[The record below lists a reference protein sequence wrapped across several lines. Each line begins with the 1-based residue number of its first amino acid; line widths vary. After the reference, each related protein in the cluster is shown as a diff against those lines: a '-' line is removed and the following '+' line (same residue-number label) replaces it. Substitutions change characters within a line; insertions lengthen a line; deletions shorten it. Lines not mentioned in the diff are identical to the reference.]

1 MKRAYSVLTVKAV
14 NDEERVIEG
23 IASTPSADRMGD
35 VVEPMGAKFALPMP
49 LLWQHQADKPVG
61 FVEFAEPTK
70 RGIPFRARL
79 ASVADP
85 GAVRDRIEEAWQS
98 VKAGLVRGVS
108 IGFRS
113 LDEEYDREKGGY
125 VFKEWEWLELS
136 LVTIPANAEATIQ
149 TIKSYDR
156 ETLAASGKKASGRD
170 EPAASGDK
178 PKPVIKGVSKM
189 AKKQT
194 LAEQIAAF
202 QDTLA
207 EKSARMSEIVDEAEG
222 STLDAEQQEEFDSL
236 EAEIGEINGH
246 VKRLRTLQKAA
257 QASARP
263 VEDVTTGEKASEA
276 REPRV
281 IAAKAKA
288 PAPEAGI
295 RFARLARAKALS
307 FLDHEPLD
315 RVVER
320 HYSNRDPELV
330 TGVKAAV
337 AAGTS
342 SNTSAL
348 IGNYGGIGD
357 FVEFLRPMTIVGRFG
372 GAFPSLRSVP
382 FRVPL
387 ITEASESDAQWV
399 GEAKGKPLT
408 RPTATRT
415 ELTPLKVATIS
426 VQTMELI
433 RDSSPSSEAWLRDS
447 LAASIAKRLDLTF
460 IDPAVTASAG
470 LRPASITNGAGSAAA
485 SGTDADSIRED
496 VRVAMGAFIAA
507 NNMLNTGVWIMS
519 NATALSLSLMRN
531 ALGQREFPDI
541 TMNGGSF
548 EGLPVMA
555 SQYVGNYVALVNA
568 QDIWVADEG
577 GVDLQMSTEASLE
590 MVDNPTH
597 DSGAATP
604 VATSVVSMFQT
615 NSVAFRAERTISWL
629 RRRPS
634 AVRVVTSVDWGAPS
648 SGV

>member
-1 MKRAYSVLTVKAV
+1 
-14 NDEERVIEG
+14 
-23 IASTPSADRMGD
+23 
-35 VVEPMGAKFALPMP
+35 
-49 LLWQHQADKPVG
+49 VG

-70 RGIPFRARL
+70 KGIPFRARL

-156 ETLAASGKKASGRD
+156 ETLAASGNKAFGRD

-207 EKSARMSEIVDEAEG
+207 EKSARMSEIVEEAEG

-236 EAEIGEINGH
+236 ESEIGEINSH

-257 QASARP
+257 QASARA
-263 VEDVTTGEKASEA
+263 VEDVDTAEKASDA

-288 PAPEAGI
+288 PAPAPGI

-330 TGVKAAV
+330 SGIKAAV
-337 AAGTS
+337 TAAGTA
-342 SNTSAL
+342 NTSAL

-372 GAFPSLRSVP
+372 SAGLPSLRNVP

-387 ITEASESDAQWV
+387 ITEASESDAAWV
-399 GEAKGKPLT
+399 GEGKGKPLT

-433 RDSSPSSEAWLRDS
+433 RDGSPSAEAWLRDS
-447 LAASIAKRLDLTF
+447 LAAAVAKRLDLTF

-470 LRPASITNGAGSAAA
+470 VRPASITNGAGSAAA
-485 SGTDADSIRED
+485 SGTNADAIRED
-496 VRVAMGAFIAA
+496 VRTAMGAFLAA

-531 ALGQREFPDI
+531 ALGGREFPDI
-541 TMNGGSF
+541 TMTGGTF
-548 EGLPVMA
+548 EGLPVIA
-555 SQYVGNYVALVNA
+555 SQYVGNYVVLANA

-577 GVDLQMSTEASLE
+577 GVDLSMSTEASLE
-590 MVDNPTH
+590 MVDNPSH
-597 DSGAATP
+597 DSLAATP

-615 NSVAFRAERTISWL
+615 NSVAFRAERTMSWL
-629 RRRPS
+629 RRRPV
-634 AVRVVTSVDWGAPS
+634 AVRVITSVDWGAPEVV
-648 SGV
+648 GG